1 MPSFKHLV
9 TAEDDSF
16 HTKPTDV
23 ALWSESAQ
31 FTAYDPECQI
41 AVYQHWGLLGGEM
54 WECNNGVFLPNG
66 EILVSRTFAP
76 RVEGEPMYTGQATI
90 KPLEPLE
97 RWQMTYNGFNRRL
110 LEADLAAAPLA
121 DGQVERVQVDVVG
134 TAASP
139 AYGVGMRTDAETM
152 TAHDRNVAVSG
163 HGLHIEQSLKVD
175 GSLVIGGERIEY
187 HGVGHRDHS
196 CGPRSN
202 GHMWRE
208 SWINGSFP
216 SGRTFHLLEVF
227 VTGRPTYYM
236 GYVWDGE
243 NLLEVT
249 NQVGPPQTGP
259 LGEPRTYE
267 ATFDCALGSQRIE
280 GELLGSFAMTVN
292 SPHGMYPGAERRGQL
307 TAEGPTKWRWDG
319 EVGYGWTERNYTR
332 GGRMEMQHADAHT
345 GGDHRYPG
353 PGVQL

>member
-1 MPSFKHLV
+1 MPEFKHLV
-9 TAEDDSF
+9 TVEDDSF
-16 HTKPTDV
+16 HTKPSDV

-31 FTAYDPECQI
+31 FTAYDPKLQI

-76 RVEGEPMYTGQATI
+76 RVEGKDMFTGEATI
-90 KPLEPLE
+90 GPVVPLEKW
-97 RWQMTYNGFNRRL
+97 RMQYNGFNRRL
-110 LEADLAAAPLA
+110 LMADLAAGPLTE
-121 DGQVERVQVDVVG
+121 GLPERVRVDVVG
-134 TAASP
+134 TATSP
-139 AYGVGMRTDAETM
+139 AYGVGMRTNEETM
-152 TAHDRNVAVSG
+152 TAHDRNNAVSG
-163 HGLHIEQSLKVD
+163 HGLHIEQSMKVE
-175 GSLVIGGERIEY
+175 GTLVIGGETLKFD
-187 HGVGHRDHS
+187 GVGHRDHS

-208 SWINGSFP
+208 SWCNGSFP

-236 GYVWDGE
+236 GYVYDGE
-243 NLLEVT
+243 KIIEVT

-259 LGEPRTYE
+259 LGEPRVFE
-267 ATFDCALGSQRIE
+267 ATFDCELGAQKIS

-307 TAEGPTKWRWDG
+307 TAEGPTRWEWDG

-332 GGRMEMQHADAHT
+332 GGWVEMKHADAHS
-345 GGDHRYPG
+345 GGDHRYG
-353 PGVQL
+353 NPGVQL